1 MPPEV
6 ITYPSGYMNVTLGG
20 IFQITCEPKGVPY
33 PMVSWLHNGRA
44 VTNTD
49 NGNRRLTVEVK
60 HYDMSG
66 PIECVADN
74 GVGQPA
80 MSGIVMLV
88 HCKNYLN
95 FTLSFPLLRNN
106 FSVKPEVKVK
116 IPVVH
121 TKVGDL
127 TIIECNVLSYPTARV
142 HWFHNGKPVLKS
154 HIIVFKE
161 NDLVRKKLIFIR
173 KTLNQNLKVEFKF

>member
-1 MPPEV
+1 
-6 ITYPSGYMNVTLGG
+6 MNVTLGG

-49 NGNRRLTVEVK
+49 NSRRRLTVEVK

-80 MSGIVMLV
+80 ISGLVMLV
-88 HCKNYLN
+88 HCKKSPRSLTFIN
-95 FTLSFPLLRNN
+95 FDH
-106 FSVKPEVKVK
+106 FSVKPEVNVK
-116 IPVVH
+116 SPVVH

-127 TIIECNVLSYPTARV
+127 TTIECSVLSYPTARV
-142 HWFHNGKPVLKS
+142 HWFHNGNPVTKS
-154 HIIVFKE
+154 YIVVMKE
-161 NDLVRKKLIFIR
+161 NDLVSENFQKKL
-173 KTLNQNLKVEFKF
+173 LNVENLISLSPLNSNNNLKLFPLEHS